1 MMLVTYFLVLSF
13 FFLIPNYEGNWVTID
28 DETGVE
34 KSIIKLYIENNM
46 LYRRI
51 ETLLL
56 EQDQGQLCTNCSGS
70 ELNQPIEGLV
80 ILKGLKRD
88 GDQWTGGTILDPANG
103 KEYQCTL
110 TLDGTSQ
117 LNVRGFIGFSF
128 IGRTQRWKLSD

>member
-1 MMLVTYFLVLSF
+1 MILTTYFLFLYF
-13 FFLIPNYEGNWVTID
+13 FIQTSDYEGNWVTIA

-34 KSIIKLYIENNM
+34 KSIIKLYTENDT
-46 LYRRI
+46 LYGRI

-56 EQDQGQLCTNCSGS
+56 EEDQGQLCTNCVGS

-80 ILKGLKRD
+80 ILKGLTRD

>member
-1 MMLVTYFLVLSF
+1 MLANYFLFLSLF
-13 FFLIPNYEGNWVTID
+13 IQTPDFEGYWVTID

-34 KSIIKLYIENNM
+34 KSIIKLYIENNT
-46 LYRRI
+46 LYGRI

-56 EQDQGQLCTNCSGS
+56 EEDQGQLCTNCSGS
-70 ELNQPIEGLV
+70 ELNQPIEGLI

-88 GDQWTGGTILDPANG
+88 GEQWTGGTILDPANG

-110 TLDGTSQ
+110 TLNGTSE

-128 IGRTQRWKLSD
+128 IGRTQRWKRMD

>member
-1 MMLVTYFLVLSF
+1 MMLANYFLFLSF
-13 FFLIPNYEGNWVTID
+13 FIQAPNYVGNWVTID

-34 KSIIKLYIENNM
+34 KSIIKLYIENDM
-46 LYRRI
+46 LYGRI

-70 ELNQPIEGLV
+70 ELNQPIEGLI
-80 ILKGLKRD
+80 ILKGLTWD

-110 TLDGTSQ
+110 TLDGASQ

-128 IGRTQRWKLSD
+128 IGRTQQWKRLD

>member
-1 MMLVTYFLVLSF
+1 MLATYFLFLSLF
-13 FFLIPNYEGNWVTID
+13 IQTPDFEGNWVTID

-34 KSIIKLYIENNM
+34 KSIIKLYIENDT
-46 LYRRI
+46 LYGRI

-56 EQDQGQLCTNCSGS
+56 EEDQGQLCTNCTGS
-70 ELNQPIEGLV
+70 ELNQPIEGLI

-88 GDQWTGGTILDPANG
+88 GEQWTGGTILDPANG

-110 TLDGTSQ
+110 TLEGDSE

-128 IGRTQRWKLSD
+128 IGRTQRWKRMD

>member
-1 MMLVTYFLVLSF
+1 MMLANYFLLFSLF
-13 FFLIPNYEGNWVTID
+13 IQTPNYVGNWVTID

-34 KSIIKLYIENNM
+34 KSIIKLYIENDM
-46 LYRRI
+46 LYGRI

-70 ELNQPIEGLV
+70 ELNQPIEGLI
-80 ILKGLKRD
+80 ILKGLTRD

-128 IGRTQRWKLSD
+128 IGRTQRWKRSD

>member
-1 MMLVTYFLVLSF
+1 MILTTYFLFLYF
-13 FFLIPNYEGNWVTID
+13 FIQTSDYEGNWVTID

-34 KSIIKLYIENNM
+34 KSIIKLYTENDT
-46 LYRRI
+46 LYGRI

-56 EQDQGQLCTNCSGS
+56 EEDQGQLCTNCVGS

-80 ILKGLKRD
+80 ILKGLTRD